1 MKIKDGEGYASFFSI
16 AGDYFLRGVLPLIFW
31 RQFTPIRRTVF
42 IIGTFGSG
50 HCIAVDIFIL
60 SLGVIFAGF
69 ANHVMQISLSDFR
82 ATIRMEEKP
91 IMVRPQYALILTSL
105 VLCLWI
111 PDSLYQTIIHAMN
124 SIGGGF

>member
-1 MKIKDGEGYASFFSI
+1 MYLFFLSLAI
-16 AGDYFLRGVLPLIFW
+16 IFCGGVLPLIFW

-69 ANHVMQISLSDFR
+69 ANHVMQISFSDVR
-82 ATIRMEEKP
+82 TTINMAEKST
-91 IMVRPQYALILTSL
+91 MVWPQYALLLTSL
-105 VLCLWI
+105 VLCIWI
-111 PDSLYQTIIHAMN
+111 PDSLYQTIIRAVN

>member
-1 MKIKDGEGYASFFSI
+1 MHLFFLSLAI
-16 AGDYFLRGVLPLIFW
+16 IFCGGVLPLIFW

-69 ANHVMQISLSDFR
+69 ANHVMQIFLSDVR
-82 ATIRMEEKP
+82 TTIKMEKKSS
-91 IMVRPQYALILTSL
+91 MVRPQYALLLTSL
-105 VLCLWI
+105 VICLWI

>member
-1 MKIKDGEGYASFFSI
+1 MHLFFLSLAI
-16 AGDYFLRGVLPLIFW
+16 IFCGGVLPLIFW

-82 ATIRMEEKP
+82 ATIRVEEKP
-91 IMVRPQYALILTSL
+91 IMVRPQYALLL
-105 VLCLWI
+105 
-111 PDSLYQTIIHAMN
+111 
-124 SIGGGF
+124 